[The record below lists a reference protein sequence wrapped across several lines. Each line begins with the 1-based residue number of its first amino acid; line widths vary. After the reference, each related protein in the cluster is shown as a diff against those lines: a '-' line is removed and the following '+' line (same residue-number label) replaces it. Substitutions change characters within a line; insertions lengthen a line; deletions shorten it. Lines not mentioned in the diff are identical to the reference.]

1 MELSVDVNSD
11 GPEWI
16 YSLNLLLRTGLSD
29 SSVHSLSD
37 NLQRSAPFTNIKKLF
52 YIRLFQARGLRK
64 VREQLLSSLPCFH
77 ERHWGAF
84 QTKQESSHA
93 GSAARIQVNRIYSGS
108 KTTKRRGDGRW
119 GRISSSIVM
128 NCVIY
133 HNRQVGFRFSP
144 RLSLK

>member
-52 YIRLFQARGLRK
+52 YIRLFQALGLRK
-64 VREQLLSSLPCFH
+64 VREQLLSSPPCFH
-77 ERHWGAF
+77 ERHWGVF

-108 KTTKRRGDGRW
+108 KTTQSVGVTAGEAEFPPRSW
-119 GRISSSIVM
+119 W
-128 NCVIY
+128 IY